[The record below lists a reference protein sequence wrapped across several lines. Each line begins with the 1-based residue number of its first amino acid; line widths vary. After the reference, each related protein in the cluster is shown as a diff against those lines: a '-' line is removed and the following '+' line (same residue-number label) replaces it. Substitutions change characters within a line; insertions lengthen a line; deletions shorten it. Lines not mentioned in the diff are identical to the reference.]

1 MQLSQSAAG
10 KTEKDDR
17 RIQRIGLSLPI
28 RIEYKLNQKNSWSE
42 VTRLKDISAFGAGFV
57 LPRPVKRGRIIFMTI
72 PLPRQLRCYDFMEA
86 QYHVYGLV
94 RTCIPIRNSV
104 SSTNSYAIGTAFIG
118 KTPPLTYLE
127 DPATLYD
134 ISHREGEGLWQI
146 KTASANPDESHLPKE
161 YRRHSRFPIPVGIV
175 LETLDDEGNII
186 GGEMT
191 VTENISLGG
200 AAVFTSLAA
209 EIGSFIRVTSDQY
222 GVTIL
227 SVVRGKRIGPDGIPR
242 LHLEFIDHFFPLDG
256 ID

>member
-10 KTEKDDR
+10 TTEKDDR

-28 RIEYKLNQKNSWSE
+28 RVEYKINEKNTWSE

-72 PLPRQLRCYDFMEA
+72 PLPRQLRCYDFMEP
-86 QYHVYGLV
+86 QYRVYGLI
-94 RTCIPIRNSV
+94 RTCVPIRNSV
-104 SSTNSYAIGTAFIG
+104 ASTDSYAIGTAFIG
-118 KTPPLTYLE
+118 KAPPVSYLE
-127 DPATLYD
+127 NPAALFD
-134 ISHREGEGLWQI
+134 ISHREDQGLWQI
-146 KTASANPDESHLPKE
+146 RQASANPDESHLPKE
-161 YRRHSRFPIPVGIV
+161 HRRHSRFPIPVGIV
-175 LETLDDEGNII
+175 LETMDDEGNII

-200 AAVFTSLAA
+200 AAVFTSLPA
-209 EIGSFIRVTSDQY
+209 EVGSFIRVTSEQY

-227 SVVRGKRIGPDGIPR
+227 SVVRGKRIGVDGIPR

-256 ID
+256 IE